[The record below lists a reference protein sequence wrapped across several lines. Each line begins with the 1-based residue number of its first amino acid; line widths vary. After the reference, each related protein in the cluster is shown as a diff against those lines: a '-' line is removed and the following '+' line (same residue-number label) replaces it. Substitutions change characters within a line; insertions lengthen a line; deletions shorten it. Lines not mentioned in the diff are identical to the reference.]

1 MFRYKSKCRWNMLL
15 FIDGEVVEIRPGEFL
30 ESKTPAE
37 SRYLKLIEPTSII
50 TKKKGGTKK
59 KSLPKSIEV
68 KDINATSSST

>member
-1 MFRYKSKCRWNMLL
+1 MLL

-50 TKKKGGTKK
+50 TKEKRW
-59 KSLPKSIEV
+59 
-68 KDINATSSST
+68 D